1 MHLAT
6 GGGGSSSASNN
17 VERISSSNFLDV
29 RGSVGHRHRRFSARS
44 VARRVRHGGH
54 QDVYRNEPFQVI
66 KGSSSMFGCR
76 ATVISTRCRGFVKF
90 HLLKGPE
97 VEDHTLYA
105 SHTVWKDRATFEA
118 WTGGVTPTLKK
129 GMCFGAKSLRAACLR
144 NICGGPR
151 RAAVVTPSGFALHE
165 GGWVRLRSK
174 LSEPFRPTPDRLS
187 TALSLS
193 ANCGLLKQL
202 KGDVARYIT
211 A

>member
-1 MHLAT
+1 MLEFLLPVKSGRTRSLYCPGGTSLKPQRLRRQEVHAVWSPSAASLAIHLAT

-44 VARRVRHGGH
+44 VAQRVRHGGH

-97 VEDHTLYA
+97 AEDHTLYA

-129 GMCFGAKSLRAACLR
+129 GMCFAR
-144 NICGGPR
+144 N
-151 RAAVVTPSGFALHE
+151 H
-165 GGWVRLRSK
+165 
-174 LSEPFRPTPDRLS
+174 
-187 TALSLS
+187 
-193 ANCGLLKQL
+193 
-202 KGDVARYIT
+202 
-211 A
+211 